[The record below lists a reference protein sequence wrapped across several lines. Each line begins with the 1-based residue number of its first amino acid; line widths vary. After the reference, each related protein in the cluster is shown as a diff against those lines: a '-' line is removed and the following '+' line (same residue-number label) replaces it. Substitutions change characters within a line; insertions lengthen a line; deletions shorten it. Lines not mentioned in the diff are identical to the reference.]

1 MVVAITLEARLEGV
15 TSGTMMTIRQLVS
28 IVLLPVTVTVL
39 VPMWI
44 ARRTGTTVTAPTD
57 VASVLAIGVGIGS
70 AAVGLTLFTWSLYYF
85 WTRGRGTLAP
95 WDPPRRFVV
104 SGPYRFVRNPMISG
118 VIFLLIA
125 EACVLRSRPHAEWAG
140 LFTLINLVY
149 IPLIEEPLLRA
160 RFGAPYE
167 RYVKSVR
174 RFVPRIAA
182 YADHV

>member
-1 MVVAITLEARLEGV
+1 MVPLGRNGGMVVAL
-15 TSGTMMTIRQLVS
+15 TIRQLVS
-28 IVLLPVTVTVL
+28 IFILPFTVTVL
-39 VPMWI
+39 VPVWI
-44 ARRTGTTVTAPTD
+44 ARRSRLMFTAPTD
-57 VASVLAIGVGIGS
+57 AVSALLVGAGILC
-70 AAVGLTLFTWSLYYF
+70 AVVGLTLFTWSLYHF

-104 SGPYRFVRNPMISG
+104 SGPYQFVRNPMISG

-125 EACVLRSRPHAEWAG
+125 EAAMLRSRAHAEWAA
-140 LFTLINLVY
+140 LFTVINLVY
-149 IPLIEEPLLRA
+149 IPLIEEPMLRA

-182 YADHV
+182 YADHM